1 MQVYQIC
8 DYIEKSWGLSSKDFC
23 QILKHVS
30 YFLQLENFLWNWA
43 FIYTQHVCKYGQ
55 SDSYKLRA
63 DQKKEMNLQ
72 LLNSQVWFESEY
84 FTSLKKE
91 ELSKSRSAFP

>member
-1 MQVYQIC
+1 MT
-8 DYIEKSWGLSSKDFC
+8 LS
-23 QILKHVS
+23 
-30 YFLQLENFLWNWA
+30 
-43 FIYTQHVCKYGQ
+43 
-55 SDSYKLRA
+55 KLRA

-91 ELSKSRSAFP
+91 ELSLSSLTFPYD